1 MTTDDQQAVGRC
13 TGLGVPTGNPPLFAK
28 CDALCLEDALMSRRR
43 GNGST
48 LRPEQGVEISPQGP
62 GAGQGAVRYGNA
74 GLGRARRGRAR
85 LGQCKAQQGKVFLV
99 T

>member
-1 MTTDDQQAVGRC
+1 
-13 TGLGVPTGNPPLFAK
+13 
-28 CDALCLEDALMSRRR
+28 MSRRR

-48 LRPEQGVEISPQGP
+48 LRPELGVEISPQGP

>member
-1 MTTDDQQAVGRC
+1 MTTLYLGEMSKGERQCRC
-13 TGLGVPTGNPPLFAK
+13 CPHHHKFGWQRLTGIGGI
-28 CDALCLEDALMSRRR
+28 
-43 GNGST
+43 GSA
-48 LRPEQGVEISPQGP
+48 LRPELGVEISPQGP

-74 GLGRARRGRAR
+74 GLGRARRRRAR